1 MIPAIKQAQDRLSE
15 AKRQLLN
22 AQCDHKVD
30 RGDTARFRV
39 QAALGVVHRLDMNL
53 SNRIAWEKWGK
64 GEWKEDGNKVKKRL
78 GSLKENA

>member
-1 MIPAIKQAQDRLSE
+1 MIASIKKIQEQLTE

-30 RGDTARFRV
+30 RSDTARFRV
-39 QAALGVVHRLDMNL
+39 QDALGVVHRLDMEL

-64 GEWKEDGNKVKKRL
+64 GEWKEDGNKV
-78 GSLKENA
+78 

>member
-1 MIPAIKQAQDRLSE
+1 ME
-15 AKRQLLN
+15 
-22 AQCDHKVD
+22 
-30 RGDTARFRV
+30 
-39 QAALGVVHRLDMNL
+39 L

>member
-1 MIPAIKQAQDRLSE
+1 MIASIKKIQEQLTE

-39 QAALGVVHRLDMNL
+39 QAALGVVHQLDMEL

-64 GEWKEDGNKVKKRL
+64 GPWPEDGNKV
-78 GSLKENA
+78 

>member
-39 QAALGVVHRLDMNL
+39 QAALGVVHRLDKEVGD
-53 SNRIAWEKWGK
+53 RIAWEKWGK
-64 GEWKEDGNKVKKRL
+64 GPWPEDGNKV
-78 GSLKENA
+78 

>member
-1 MIPAIKQAQDRLSE
+1 MKASIKKIQEQLTE

-39 QAALGVVHRLDMNL
+39 QAALGVVHRLDMEL
-53 SNRIAWEKWGK
+53 SSRIAWEKWGT
-64 GEWKEDGNKVKKRL
+64 GPWPEDGNKV
-78 GSLKENA
+78 

>member
-1 MIPAIKQAQDRLSE
+1 MIASIKKIQEQLTE

-39 QAALGVVHRLDMNL
+39 QAALGVVHRLDMER
-53 SNRIAWEKWGK
+53 SNRIAWEKWGT

-78 GSLKENA
+78 GILKENA

>member
-1 MIPAIKQAQDRLSE
+1 MTPAIREAQDRLSE

-39 QAALGVVHRLDMNL
+39 QAALGVVQRLDKEVGD
-53 SNRIAWEKWGK
+53 RIAWEKWGT
-64 GEWKEDGNKVKKRL
+64 GPWPEDGNKV
-78 GSLKENA
+78 

>member
-1 MIPAIKQAQDRLSE
+1 MTPAIRQAQDKLSD

-39 QAALGVVHRLDMNL
+39 HAALSVVQRLDKEVGD
-53 SNRIAWEKWGK
+53 RIAWEKWGT
-64 GEWKEDGNKVKKRL
+64 GPWPEDGNKV
-78 GSLKENA
+78 

>member
-1 MIPAIKQAQDRLSE
+1 MIASIKKIQEQLTE

-30 RGDTARFRV
+30 RSDTARFRV
-39 QAALGVVHRLDMNL
+39 QDALGVVHRLDMNL

-64 GEWKEDGNKVKKRL
+64 GPWPEDGNKV
-78 GSLKENA
+78 

>member
-1 MIPAIKQAQDRLSE
+1 MIASIKKIQEQLTE

-22 AQCDHKVD
+22 AQCIHKVD
-30 RGDTARFRV
+30 HSDTARFQV

-64 GEWKEDGNKVKKRL
+64 GEWKEDGNKV
-78 GSLKENA
+78 